1 MLRWG
6 ALPPRHADQYDWISV
21 YLHDRDQQGIWRT
34 LIFTATLALA
44 SSTALMIKSPQGPD
58 GPVAVT
64 VCVAAAALALAAAVP
79 FLLRWPTRRQSLL
92 FSFTSTATIA
102 AAALSYS
109 NDYVGL
115 MGCATFAVIG
125 GFVAYFHT
133 AHEVVANGAIA
144 AVCTVILAARLVSS
158 TGDIYLTAAAVAI
171 VATLNVGLPF
181 GVLSLAQTLRVD
193 LRSSGRDPLTGLH
206 NRRSFHQSAYELIMR
221 NDTEASRLVVIVI
234 DLDSFKNLND
244 TAGHAAGDAALI
256 RISEALADNCGLS
269 AIIGRSG
276 GEEFVIADVDH
287 PDSPEVVAERLRRA
301 IAELP
306 VPVTASI
313 GTACAPLK
321 NGSQVNLRLLDELV
335 EAADAAMYAAKR
347 AGGNQVCHAAD
358 MPVDGGHQPSARR
371 GRTQPNTKVSN
382 PD

>member
-64 VCVAAAALALAAAVP
+64 VCVVAAAVALAAAVP
-79 FLLRWPTRRQSLL
+79 FLLHWPTRRQSLL

-144 AVCTVILAARLVSS
+144 AICAVILAVRLVSS
-158 TGDIYLTAAAVAI
+158 SGDIYLTAAAVAI

-221 NDTEASRLVVIVI
+221 NDTEAGRLMVIVI

-287 PDSPEVVAERLRRA
+287 PGSPEVVAERLRQA
-301 IAELP
+301 IADLP

-358 MPVDGGHQPSARR
+358 LPVDAGHQPSARR
-371 GRTQPNTKVSN
+371 GRIQPNPKVSN

>member
-21 YLHDRDQQGIWRT
+21 YLHDRDEQGIWRT

-64 VCVAAAALALAAAVP
+64 ICVVAAALAFAAAVP
-79 FLLRWPTRRQSLL
+79 FLLHWPTRRQSLV

-133 AHEVVANGAIA
+133 VHEVIANGAV
-144 AVCTVILAARLVSS
+144 AVVCALILAVRMVMS
-158 TGDIYLTAAAVAI
+158 TGDIYLMAAALAI

-181 GVLSLAQTLRVD
+181 GVLSLAQTLRSD

-221 NDTEASRLVVIVI
+221 NDTEGSRLMVIVI
-234 DLDSFKNLND
+234 DLDSFKKLND

-256 RISEALADNCGLS
+256 RISAALADHSGIS

-287 PDSPEVVAERLRRA
+287 PDPPEMVAERLRQA

-347 AGGNQVCHAAD
+347 AGGNQVRHAA
-358 MPVDGGHQPSARR
+358 S
-371 GRTQPNTKVSN
+371 
-382 PD
+382 

>member
-6 ALPPRHADQYDWISV
+6 ALPTRYADQYDWISV
-21 YLHDRDQQGIWRT
+21 YLHDRGEQGLWRT
-34 LIFTATLALA
+34 LIATATLALTA
-44 SSTALMIKSPQGPD
+44 STALMIESPQGPQ
-58 GPVAVT
+58 GTFPVT
-64 VCVAAAALALAAAVP
+64 VCVVAAALAMAAGVP
-79 FLLRWPTRRQSLL
+79 FLLHWPTRRQSLV

-102 AAALSYS
+102 AAALCYS
-109 NDYVGL
+109 NAYVGL

-133 AHEVVANGAIA
+133 AYEVIANGAVA
-144 AVCTVILAARLVSS
+144 AICAVLLAWRLIDS
-158 TGDIYLTAAAVAI
+158 TGDIYLAAAALAI

-181 GVLSLAQTLRVD
+181 GLLSLAQTLRVD

-221 NDTEASRLVVIVI
+221 HDTRGSHLTVIVI
-234 DLDSFKNLND
+234 DLDNFKKLND

-256 RISEALADNCGLS
+256 TISGALADSCGRS

-276 GEEFVIADVDH
+276 GEEFVIADVGS
-287 PDSPEVVAERLRRA
+287 PDLPEVVAERLRQA
-301 IAELP
+301 IDELP

-313 GTACAPLK
+313 GTARAPVDS
-321 NGSQVNLRLLDELV
+321 GSHLNVRLLDDLV

-347 AGGNQVCHAAD
+347 AGGNQVCHAT
-358 MPVDGGHQPSARR
+358 V
-371 GRTQPNTKVSN
+371 
-382 PD
+382 

>member
-21 YLHDRDQQGIWRT
+21 YLHDRNQQGIWRT

-144 AVCTVILAARLVSS
+144 AVCAVILAARLVSS
-158 TGDIYLTAAAVAI
+158 SGDIYLTAAAVAI

-221 NDTEASRLVVIVI
+221 NDSEAGRLIVIVI
-234 DLDSFKNLND
+234 DLDSFKKLND

-256 RISEALADNCGLS
+256 LISEALADNCGLS

-287 PDSPEVVAERLRRA
+287 PDSPDVVAERLRQA

-321 NGSQVNLRLLDELV
+321 NDSQVNLRLLDEIV

-347 AGGNQVCHAAD
+347 AGGNQVCHASE
-358 MPVDGGHQPSARR
+358 MPADGGHQPSARR
-371 GRTQPNTKVSN
+371 GRTQQNKVSN
-382 PD
+382 PE

>member
-6 ALPPRHADQYDWISV
+6 ALPTRHADQYDWISI
-21 YLHDRDQQGIWRT
+21 YLHDRGEQGLWRT
-34 LIFTATLALA
+34 LISTSTLVLA
-44 SSTALMIKSPQGPD
+44 ASTALMIKSPQGPR
-58 GPVAVT
+58 GPVPIT
-64 VCVAAAALALAAAVP
+64 VCVVAAAVALAAAVP
-79 FLLRWPTRRQSLL
+79 FLLHWPTRRQSLL
-92 FSFTSTATIA
+92 FSFASTVTIA

-109 NDYVGL
+109 NAYVGL

-133 AHEVVANGAIA
+133 VREVLANGAVA
-144 AVCTVILAARLVSS
+144 AGCVVVLAWRLVAS
-158 TGDIYLTAAAVAI
+158 TGDIYLAAAALAI

-181 GVLSLAQTLRVD
+181 GLLSLAQTLRVD

-221 NDTEASRLVVIVI
+221 HDPPGSDLLVIVI
-234 DLDSFKNLND
+234 DLDRFKKLND
-244 TAGHAAGDAALI
+244 AAGHAAGDAALI
-256 RISEALADNCGLS
+256 RISGALADNCGFS

-287 PDSPEVVAERLRRA
+287 PDPREVLAERLRQA

-313 GTACAPLK
+313 GTASASLDS
-321 NGSQVNLRLLDELV
+321 GSHRNLRLLDDLI
-335 EAADAAMYAAKR
+335 EAADAAMYSAKR
-347 AGGNQVCHAAD
+347 AGGNQVQHA
-358 MPVDGGHQPSARR
+358 SL
-371 GRTQPNTKVSN
+371 
-382 PD
+382 

>member
-64 VCVAAAALALAAAVP
+64 ICVVAAALALAAAVP
-79 FLLRWPTRRQSLL
+79 FLLHWPTRRQSLA

-144 AVCTVILAARLVSS
+144 AICVVILAARLVSS

-221 NDTEASRLVVIVI
+221 NDTEASRLMVIVI

-256 RISEALADNCGLS
+256 RISAALADNCGHS

-287 PDSPEVVAERLRRA
+287 PDPPEVVAERLRRA

-321 NGSQVNLRLLDELV
+321 NGSQFNLGLLDELV

-347 AGGNQVCHAAD
+347 AGGDQVSHAAD
-358 MPVDGGHQPSARR
+358 MPGDGEHQHLPRR
-371 GRTQPNTKVSN
+371 GRTQSNTKASN